1 MFNLSKINTSDYNY
15 LSNARQIALVKV
27 SLESIKNAIESSQN
41 DVPLEMIAQDISDAY
56 NSLGE
61 IIGSTYKD
69 ELLDELF
76 SKFCLGK

>member
-1 MFNLSKINTSDYNY
+1 MRLINTGDYNY
-15 LSNARQIALVKV
+15 LSNARQIALVKNA
-27 SLESIKNAIESSQN
+27 LESIENAMTSAEN
-41 DVPLEMIAQDISDAY
+41 EVPLEMIAQDISDAY
-56 NSLGE
+56 STLGE